1 MCIGAVAV
9 EAHQVY
15 PVVLV
20 FNRDEA
26 FERPAEILHFWTPEG
41 VEILAGR
48 DTLGK
53 GTWLGVSRDGKI
65 AAILNYWES
74 GEEKARQNQAATLE
88 IGSNSAQGFLTR
100 GDIPLKLLSSGQNLQ
115 PTIAEIWAHRHAYKS
130 FNLLYGDLQTKEMWH
145 CSHNY
150 SQSWQGIMQLPRCFS
165 VSNTVHTTE
174 WEKTTKLQ
182 TALQDFLSTHTGVF
196 EPQELLSILADC
208 SYATPLPDIYP
219 EENAIFVKT
228 FTKELGGMLCNK
240 GTVSSTVIL
249 RDVSGNVTV
258 LERSFDPSQAQYSD
272 TTLSF
277 PLSPSL

>member
-1 MCIGAVAV
+1 MEV
-9 EAHQVY
+9 HPVY

-26 FERPAEILHFWTPEG
+26 FERPAETLHFWTHEG
-41 VEILAGR
+41 VEVLAGK

-53 GTWLGVSRDGKI
+53 GTWLGVSRDGKV

-74 GEEKARQNQAATLE
+74 GEEKARQNQATLE
-88 IGSNSAQGFLTR
+88 VGSDAMQGFLTR
-100 GDIPLKLLSSGQNLQ
+100 GDIPLKLLSSAGYLQ
-115 PTIAEIWAHRHAYKS
+115 PTIAEIWTNRHAYKS
-130 FNLLYGDLQTKEMWH
+130 FNLIYGDLQTKEMWH

-150 SQSWQGIMQLPRCFS
+150 SQSWQGIMQLPRSFS

-174 WEKTTKLQ
+174 WEKTSKLQ
-182 TALQDFLSTHTGVF
+182 SALQDFLSTHTGIF
-196 EPQELLSILADC
+196 EPQELLLMLADC
-208 SYATPLPDIYP
+208 SYANSLPGIYP

-228 FTKELGGMLCNK
+228 FEKELGGMVCNK

-272 TTLSF
+272 TTLTF
-277 PLSPSL
+277 PLTPSL